1 MNRILFILF
10 LMYSSLT
17 YSQSTEKYDGEYENF
32 YRAEELYQ
40 KEQYG
45 AARRE
50 FRIFLDGFNE
60 PTDPMYIKALY
71 YEAIS
76 ALELYNNDA
85 ENMLLD
91 FNRNYPESIY
101 KKTIYFR
108 LGKHYYYKKDFEDAL
123 VWFNKISAQDVEE
136 DERDEYNFKVGYANF
151 KEEKFEEARN
161 AFHEVKDGD
170 SQYAAPG
177 LYYYSHIAYQNKN
190 YETALNGFLK
200 LESDPKFGAIV
211 PYYIAQIYYLQEKY
225 EEVTTYAAKIKSN
238 ESIVNEK
245 NMNHLIGDAYYR
257 TEKYEEAVP
266 FLEKY
271 DKEATT
277 TRDEDYQLGY
287 AYYKS
292 KSYEKAIRLFDRVK
306 KVEDSLGQVAYYHI
320 GQCLLALDNKVSARS
335 AFEDAAKMD
344 MDPIVQEDALY
355 NYAILSYK
363 LDINPY
369 NEAVEAFEM
378 YLNKFPNS
386 PRRDDV
392 YQYLVNV
399 YMSTNSYEKALASL
413 DKIPQKDIRLKTAY
427 QHVAFNQGVQRF
439 QNSDFTG
446 AIASFKLVD
455 KFPVDV
461 NISAQAAYWI
471 ADAHFRSNNYNQAID
486 AYKKFAVLPG
496 VKDKSLQ
503 SEAYY
508 NIGYAYLELKELE
521 KSIEAF
527 RVFTQADQIHPPKK
541 SDALMRIADNYFVLK
556 ENELAVK
563 HYQDVV
569 ALRAGNEDQA
579 LFYMAKTYGYMSA
592 MSSQKIARLHELIDN
607 YPSSKY
613 IQPAIYEIAESY
625 KVEGKWEQAM
635 KYYKKIVFDYPS
647 SQQVVQAKLNIA
659 DIYYKQGNYTKSAE
673 EYTSVLDKHAA
684 DQAVCEKA
692 ARGIIDVYKVTN
704 QQDKVG
710 AIAAKYPCANFT
722 EDEQEDIY
730 YTPAMDAYN
739 ADEYELSIGLFE
751 KYLANYP
758 NGKYANEV
766 KNYIADAYYQTGN
779 MAEAV
784 RIYRETLEGPN
795 TGFTELAAARVTYYL
810 YNEEQYAEAIPYYE
824 RLEAV
829 SATPEVIFNAR
840 LGVMRSA
847 FLTEKWGKSA
857 AYADK
862 VISGSSL
869 SAIIAEE
876 AYYAK
881 GMANYYQKHYDEA
894 KTALVWVIKNT
905 TTVKSAEAR
914 YALADSYF
922 QQDYLDNAND
932 EVTGILKQKPA
943 YNYWIARG
951 LILRSRIYIKQTNLF
966 DAEQTLKSVIEH
978 YPNSDDGILDEANEL
993 WSELMQLKNQ
1003 PKNVTPDTN
1012 PIIEVNDDKDGN

>member
-10 LMYSSLT
+10 LMCSSLA

-71 YEAIS
+71 YEAMS

-85 ENMLLD
+85 VTMLLE

-123 VWFNKISAQDVEE
+123 VWFNKISAHDVEE

-151 KEEKFEEARN
+151 KEEKFEEARS

-190 YETALNGFLK
+190 YETALIGFLK
-200 LESDPKFGAIV
+200 LEEDPKFGAIV

-225 EEVTTYAAKIKSN
+225 EEVTTYASKIESN

-245 NMNHLIGDAYYR
+245 NMNHLIGDAFYR
-257 TEKYEEAVP
+257 TEKYVEAVP

-271 DKEATT
+271 NKEAQTS
-277 TRDEDYQLGY
+277 RDEDYQLGY
-287 AYYKS
+287 AHFKS
-292 KSYEKAIRLFDRVK
+292 KAYDKAIRMFDRVK

-320 GQCLLALDNKVSARS
+320 GQCLLAMDNKVSARS

-344 MDPIVQEDALY
+344 LDPIVQEDALY

-455 KFPVDV
+455 KFPVDQT
-461 NISAQAAYWI
+461 ISAKSVYWI
-471 ADAHFRSNNYNQAID
+471 ADAHYRSNNYKQAIEE
-486 AYKKFAVLPG
+486 YRRFAVLPAIN
-496 VKDKSLQ
+496 DKSMQ
-503 SEAYY
+503 AEAQY

-527 RVFTQADQIHPPKK
+527 RLYTQAEYIHPPKK
-541 SDALMRIADNYFVLK
+541 SDALMRIADSYYVLK

-563 HYQDVV
+563 HYQD
-569 ALRAGNEDQA
+569 ALALHAGNEDQA
-579 LFYMAKTYGYMSA
+579 LFYMAKTYGYMLG
-592 MSSQKIARLHELIDN
+592 MSSQKITRLHELIDN

-613 IQPAIYEIAESY
+613 IQPGVYEIAESY
-625 KVEGKWEQAM
+625 KVEGEWDQAM

-647 SQQVVQAKLNIA
+647 SQQVVLAKLNIA
-659 DIYYKQGNYTKSAE
+659 DIYYKKGDYSKAQD
-673 EYTSVLDKHAA
+673 EYTSVLDKYSA

-692 ARGIIDVYKVTN
+692 VRGIIDIYKVTH

-710 AIAAKYPCANFT
+710 ALAAKYPCANFSA
-722 EDEQEDIY
+722 DEQEDIY

-739 ADEYELSIGLFE
+739 ADEFEKSIELFE
-751 KYLANYP
+751 KYLAEYP
-758 NGKYANEV
+758 NGRYANEV
-766 KNYIADAYYQTGN
+766 KNYTANAYYQTEN

-795 TGFTELAAARVTYYL
+795 TGFTELAAARVSFYL
-810 YNEEQYAEAIPYYE
+810 YNEGMYADVIPYYE

-829 SATPEVIFNAR
+829 SAVPEVIFNAR

-847 FLTEKWGKSA
+847 FLTEKWNKSA
-857 AYADK
+857 AYAEK
-862 VISGSSL
+862 VLANSSINQAVAL
-869 SAIIAEE
+869 E

-881 GMANYYQKHYDEA
+881 GMANYYLKNYDEA
-894 KTALVWVIKNT
+894 KTALVWVMKNT

-922 QQDYLDNAND
+922 QQDFLDNAND

-943 YNYWIARG
+943 YNYWIAKG
-951 LILRSRIYIKQTNLF
+951 LILRSRIFIKQNDLF
-966 DAEQTLKSVIEH
+966 EAEQTLKSVIEH
-978 YPNSDDGILDEANEL
+978 YPNSDDGVLDEANEL
-993 WSELMQLKNQ
+993 WNELMQLKDQ
-1003 PKNVTPDTN
+1003 PKTLTPETN
-1012 PIIEVNDDKDGN
+1012 PIIEVNDDNEGN

>member
-1 MNRILFILF
+1 MNKILSIL
-10 LMYSSLT
+10 LIMCSTLT
-17 YSQSTEKYDGEYENF
+17 FAQSTEKYDGIYENF

-45 AARRE
+45 AARKE
-50 FRIFLDGFNE
+50 FRIFLDGFDE

-85 ENMLLD
+85 ENMLLE
-91 FNRNYPESIY
+91 FNRKYPESIY
-101 KKTIYFR
+101 KNTIYFR
-108 LGKHYYYKKDFEDAL
+108 LGKHFYYKSDFKEAL
-123 VWFNKISAQDVEE
+123 VWFSKISAQDVEE
-136 DERDEYNFKVGYANF
+136 DERDEYNFKLGYANF
-151 KEEKFEEARN
+151 KEERFEEARS

-170 SQYAAPG
+170 SQYAAPA
-177 LYYYSHIAYQNKN
+177 LYYYSHIAYQNKS
-190 YETALNGFLK
+190 YETALIGFLK
-200 LESDPKFGAIV
+200 LEEDPKFGAIV

-225 EEVTTYAAKIKSN
+225 EEVTAYADRIKSN
-238 ESIVNEK
+238 ETIVNEK
-245 NMNHLIGDAYYR
+245 NMNHLIGDAFYR
-257 TEKYEEAVP
+257 TEKYEEAIP

-287 AYYKS
+287 AYFKS
-292 KSYEKAIRLFDRVK
+292 KSYEKAIRMFDRVK
-306 KVEDSLGQVAYYHI
+306 KEKDALGQVAYYHI

-335 AFEDAAKMD
+335 AFEDAAMLD
-344 MDPIVQEDALY
+344 MDPIIQEDALY

-399 YMSTNSYEKALASL
+399 YMNTNSYEKALASL
-413 DKIPQKDIRLKTAY
+413 DKIPNKDIRLKTAY

-439 QNSDFTG
+439 QSSDFTG

-461 NISAQAAYWI
+461 AISAQAAYWI

-496 VKDKSLQ
+496 VSDKSLQ
-503 SEAYY
+503 AEAHY
-508 NIGYAYLELKELE
+508 NIGYAHLELKELE
-521 KSIEAF
+521 KAIEAF
-527 RVFTQADQIHPPKK
+527 RIFTQAEQIHPPKK
-541 SDALMRIADNYFVLK
+541 SDALMRIADSYFVLK

-563 HYQDVV
+563 HYTDVIS
-569 ALRAGNEDQA
+569 LKAGNEDQA
-579 LFYMAKTYGYMSA
+579 LFYSAKTYGYMPG
-592 MSSQKIARLHELIDN
+592 MSSQKISQLRELIDN

-613 IQPAIYEIAESY
+613 MQLAIYEIAESY
-625 KVEGKWEQAM
+625 KVDGQWDKAM
-635 KYYKKIVFDYPS
+635 QHYKKIVFDYPS
-647 SQQVVQAKLNIA
+647 SQQVVYAKLNIA
-659 DIYYKQGNYTKSAE
+659 DIYYKQGSYSKATD
-673 EYTSVLDKHAA
+673 EYKSVLEKYSG

-692 ARGIIDVYKVTN
+692 VRGIIDIYKATQ

-710 AIAAKYPCANFT
+710 PLAASYPCANFS

-730 YTPAMDAYN
+730 YEPAMEAYN
-739 ADEYELSIGLFE
+739 AEEFE
-751 KYLANYP
+751 KSIELFKKYLEHYP
-758 NGKYANEV
+758 SGRYANEV
-766 KNYIADAYYQTGN
+766 NNYIADAHYQTGN
-779 MAEAV
+779 MEEAV
-784 RIYRETLEGPN
+784 RMYRISLEGPN
-795 TGFTELAAARVTYYL
+795 TGFTEIAAARVSFYL
-810 YNEEQYAEAIPYYE
+810 YNEERYDEVIQYYE

-829 SATPEVIFNAR
+829 SAKPEIVFNAR
-840 LGVMRSA
+840 LGIMRSTY
-847 FLTEKWGKSA
+847 LTEKWNKSA

-862 VISGSSL
+862 VLGNSSL
-869 SAIIAEE
+869 STTISEE

-881 GMANYYQKHYDEA
+881 GMANYYLKNYDEA
-894 KTALVWVIKNT
+894 KTSLVWIIKNT

-922 QQDYLDNAND
+922 QQDYLDNAD
-932 EVTGILKQKPA
+932 EEVAGILKQKPA
-943 YNYWIARG
+943 YNFWIAKG
-951 LILRSRIYIKQTNLF
+951 LILRTRIYIKQSKLF
-966 DAEQTLKSVIEH
+966 EAEQTLKSVIEH
-978 YPNSDDGILDEANEL
+978 YPNSDDGVLDEANEL
-993 WSELMQLKNQ
+993 WNELMQLKDQ
-1003 PKNVTPDTN
+1003 PKTITPETN
-1012 PIIEVNDDKDGN
+1012 PIIEVNDDNEGN